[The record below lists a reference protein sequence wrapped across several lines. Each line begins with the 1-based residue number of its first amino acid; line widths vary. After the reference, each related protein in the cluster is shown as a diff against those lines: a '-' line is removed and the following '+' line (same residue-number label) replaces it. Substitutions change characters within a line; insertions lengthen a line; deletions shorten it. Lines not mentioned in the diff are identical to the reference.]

1 MIRRPPRST
10 RTDTLFPYT
19 TLFRSIQLNA
29 MLLDKPHDGRRD
41 DRFGQRGE
49 QKDGVLA
56 HRNASLTIGKSRRPP
71 EDHFATASDE
81 HDPADDASFHE
92 RPVDRRIETVCKAG
106 VDRKSTRL
114 DSSH

>member
-1 MIRRPPRST
+1 
-10 RTDTLFPYT
+10 
-19 TLFRSIQLNA
+19 

-92 RPVDRRIETVCKAG
+92 RPVDRRIETVRSEEHTSELQSLMRISYPVSFLQK
-106 VDRKSTRL
+106 KYNL
-114 DSSH
+114 

>member
-1 MIRRPPRST
+1 MLRAPLIFTREAPTVSYRS
-10 RTDTLFPYT
+10 L
-19 TLFRSIQLNA
+19 LRS
-29 MLLDKPHDGRRD
+29 LDKPHDGRRD

-49 QKDGVLA
+49 KKDGVRA

-106 VDRKSTRL
+106 VVEIGRA
-114 DSSH
+114 HV